1 MGGALIDIGVTIGNI
16 VEQTLF
22 QQARQNEIN
31 TKKRQA
37 AFQTDISNIYNSLVT
52 LQEEINALRDELNLD

>member
-1 MGGALIDIGVTIGNI
+1 M
-16 VEQTLF
+16 
-22 QQARQNEIN
+22 N